1 MARLVLDSACITL
14 THSVPFPT
22 DPPERQLGDGKVT
35 DFVAKP
41 GVLGENHFLF
51 LASTSL
57 FASSTCN
64 VGQQSE
70 SRVCYSL
77 PL

>member
-1 MARLVLDSACITL
+1 MARLVLDPACITT
-14 THSVPFPT
+14 THSVPFPI
-22 DPPERQLGDGKVT
+22 DPPERQLGDGEVT

-41 GVLGENHFLF
+41 GLLGDNHLLVF
-51 LASTSL
+51 ASTSPL
-57 FASSTCN
+57 ASSTCN

-77 PL
+77 LL